1 MNFELYVLCNKVH
14 ECIRDEI
21 LVVLVIVMMT
31 IMMMNL
37 MTYIMIMIMMK
48 IETMSIKEILDT

>member
-21 LVVLVIVMMT
+21 VLVIVMMT

-48 IETMSIKEILDT
+48 IETMSMKEILDT